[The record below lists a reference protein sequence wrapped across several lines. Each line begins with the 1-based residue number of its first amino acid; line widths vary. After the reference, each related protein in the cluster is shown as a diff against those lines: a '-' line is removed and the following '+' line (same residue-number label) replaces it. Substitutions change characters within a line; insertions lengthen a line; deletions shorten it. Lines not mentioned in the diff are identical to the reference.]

1 MEFNNT
7 NITPIVVTILNA
19 GCIQQPPPGTRL
31 SIQGTPFSQTAQV
44 NITTPTPVSLPYS
57 DGSSGGLS
65 LGAKIGIAVGAL
77 LFLLVLAG
85 ITIICTGRR
94 RRRAFL
100 AQKARLSY
108 AGGDPAKATTFS
120 PQTPGGMFDSPLSS
134 QRPFANAWGYPQDV
148 KGPPSMVSESP
159 ISPVGRQGRTPDWAR
174 DRKGPSMDGLGFEM
188 ASVSPITQP
197 VPMLQP
203 SSMR

>member
-1 MEFNNT
+1 MLTSF
-7 NITPIVVTILNA
+7 PPVVTILDA
-19 GCIQQPPPGTRL
+19 GCIQHPPPGTKL
-31 SIQGTPFSQTAQV
+31 SIQGTPFSTTAAV
-44 NITTPTPVSLPYS
+44 NITTPTPISLPYS

-77 LFLLVLAG
+77 LWLLVTAG
-85 ITIICTGRR
+85 VVIICTGRR
-94 RRRAFL
+94 RRRRFL

-108 AGGDPAKATTFS
+108 GGGDPSKAPFS
-120 PQTPGGMFDSPLSS
+120 PPTPGGFFDSPQSHK
-134 QRPFANAWGYPQDV
+134 PFANAWGYPQDV
-148 KGPPSMVSESP
+148 KGTPSMVSESP

-174 DRKGPSMDGLGFEM
+174 DRKGPQGLGFEM
-188 ASVSPITQP
+188 VDVGAITQP